1 MGRMK
6 ELAVE
11 MGLLDDPVSQTL
23 QERGVRYGEYRDV
36 SWTAQMLKN
45 ILRQSATWDYTSPVQ
60 RESLEMICNKLSR
73 IVNGDPNYIDSWHDI
88 QGYAK
93 LVEDELTKVTKN
105 ETNS

>member
-11 MGLLDDPVSQTL
+11 MGLLDDSVSQTL

-45 ILRQSATWDYTSPVQ
+45 ILRQSTTWEQTTPYQ
-60 RESLEMICNKLSR
+60 RESLDMICNKMSR

-93 LVEDELTKVTKN
+93 LVEDELTVVSK
-105 ETNS
+105 

>member
-11 MGLLDDPVSQTL
+11 MGLMDDSMNAVSQTL

-45 ILRQSATWDYTSPVQ
+45 ILRQSTTWEQTTPYQ
-60 RESLEMICNKLSR
+60 RESLDMICNKMSR

-93 LVEDELTKVTKN
+93 LVEDELTVVAK
-105 ETNS
+105 